1 MMKNCFGRGSRR
13 RLYMLAGAA
22 VWVALA
28 QPAKA
33 VDEIQVYNAGIAAP
47 GQFTIQQHLNY
58 IPLGVKD
65 PPFPGGLVSHN
76 SINGTPEFAYG
87 VTDWWEVGLYLPFA
101 IQDRQFLSDSFK
113 LRTLFVSP
121 NAAERNFFYGV
132 NFEFSNTTPKFSQT
146 RFGLEIRPIL
156 GVRNADYEFI
166 VNPIVDIG
174 FGKYGEA
181 TFTPAARLA
190 RKLGPDLFV
199 GLEYYADFGEIGN
212 FLKPADQ
219 QHTLFAVTDFKLG
232 DFGVNF
238 GVGYGLTPASDRWVV
253 KTIVGYAF
261 PVPGS
266 NPGASERATASPPAL
281 SIRCRAPPR
290 ASPNPDETTRC
301 FASHARFARIRSNN
315 PANIVGEPRDRSFAI
330 RRHREGVP
338 LAHRGASARAIS
350 DRLVDAGY
358 SPGHETRR
366 RHDISCLLRNRHPD
380 TYRFALRVAAC
391 SSGGAREFASPMAA
405 AGLGSHALAA
415 LCAGIGPDTNRLA
428 VRVLLRLV
436 G

>member
-1 MMKNCFGRGSRR
+1 MKRCSRR
-13 RLYMLAGAA
+13 SPRRRFGLLAGAA
-22 VWVALA
+22 SCVVLA
-28 QPAKA
+28 QPAMA

-58 IPLGVKD
+58 VALGQKD
-65 PPFPGGLVSHN
+65 PPFPGGLVSNH

-132 NFEFSNTTPKFSQT
+132 NFEFGNTTPKFSQS
-146 RFGLEIRPIL
+146 RFGLEIRPII
-156 GVRNADYEFI
+156 GVRNADYEFNL
-166 VNPIVDIG
+166 NPIVDIS

-181 TFTPAARLA
+181 DFMPAARLA

-212 FLKPADQ
+212 FARLADQ
-219 QHTLFAVTDFKLG
+219 QHTLFAVTDFKVG

-238 GVGYGLTPASDRWVV
+238 GVGYGLTPASDRWVI

-266 NPGASERATASPPAL
+266 NPGTSERTAAGPV
-281 SIRCRAPPR
+281 
-290 ASPNPDETTRC
+290 NPM
-301 FASHARFARIRSNN
+301 SHT
-315 PANIVGEPRDRSFAI
+315 
-330 RRHREGVP
+330 
-338 LAHRGASARAIS
+338 SAR
-350 DRLVDAGY
+350 L
-358 SPGHETRR
+358 PQ
-366 RHDISCLLRNRHPD
+366 P
-380 TYRFALRVAAC
+380 
-391 SSGGAREFASPMAA
+391 
-405 AGLGSHALAA
+405 
-415 LCAGIGPDTNRLA
+415 
-428 VRVLLRLV
+428 
-436 G
+436 

>member
-1 MMKNCFGRGSRR
+1 
-13 RLYMLAGAA
+13 MLAGAA
-22 VWVALA
+22 FSVALA
-28 QPAKA
+28 HPAKA

-101 IQDRQFLSDSFK
+101 IQDQQFLSNSFK

-121 NAAERNFFYGV
+121 NAGERNFFYGV

-146 RFGLEIRPIL
+146 RFGMEIRPII

-181 TFTPAARLA
+181 DFTPAARLA

-232 DFGVNF
+232 VFGVNF
-238 GVGYGLTPASDRWVV
+238 GVGYGLTPASDRFVV

-266 NPGASERATASPPAL
+266 NPGESD
-281 SIRCRAPPR
+281 R
-290 ASPNPDETTRC
+290 AS
-301 FASHARFARIRSNN
+301 
-315 PANIVGEPRDRSFAI
+315 
-330 RRHREGVP
+330 
-338 LAHRGASARAIS
+338 
-350 DRLVDAGY
+350 
-358 SPGHETRR
+358 
-366 RHDISCLLRNRHPD
+366 
-380 TYRFALRVAAC
+380 
-391 SSGGAREFASPMAA
+391 A
-405 AGLGSHALAA
+405 AGPVNPMSHSSS
-415 LCAGIGPDTNRLA
+415 RLPQP
-428 VRVLLRLV
+428 
-436 G
+436 